1 MRTPTTALSR
11 INVGSADEPGFDFD
25 VKPKPKAVDQV
36 EEESPQLSEE
46 TADARR
52 TGASEAFRLNPL
64 SLEIQTTPSA
74 GRGVFATSDIPAQ
87 TIVEESPVLVL
98 TKKEWDEG
106 KLDDGV
112 LGGYGF
118 NWTAGGMGVGLGIG
132 KSPDAYLPSS

>member
-1 MRTPTTALSR
+1 MRNRRKSQQRHQRPNRQIQSHH
-11 INVGSADEPGFDFD
+11 
-25 VKPKPKAVDQV
+25 
-36 EEESPQLSEE
+36 E
-46 TADARR
+46 TI
-52 TGASEAFRLNPL
+52 EAFKLNPL

-98 TKKEWDEG
+98 TKREWDEG

-118 NWTAGGMGVGLGIG
+118 NWTVGGMGVGLGIG
-132 KSPDAYLPSS
+132 TFSI